1 MFSTNEIY
9 RKSLD
14 TFSKGIDW
22 KQLNHK
28 RILIV
33 GAGGLIGS
41 YLIDLIMHVNQRDN
55 LDIKVVANGRNKQK
69 LTSRFSEYMND
80 DRFSY
85 VLADVNDGFNVN
97 EDVDYILHLASNT
110 HPLAYSEHPVE
121 TLMTNVV
128 GTYNL
133 LNYARNHVQE
143 RFIFASSVEI
153 YGQAMNE
160 ESFSEGDYGYIDCNT
175 SRACYNEGKRAGES
189 LCQAFIKQY
198 GIDVVIPR
206 LCRVYGP
213 TMKLDDSKALSQ
225 FIKKAL
231 AHEDIV
237 LKSAGT
243 QYFSYLYVGDVVNAL
258 VYLMLKGKCGE
269 AYNVADY
276 GSNIRLKDL
285 AGHIADAAGRKV
297 IFDLPDAKEAA
308 GYSKA
313 NVAIL
318 NSQKINQLGW
328 KAQYDINTGI
338 QETVNIL
345 GQAVK

>member
-1 MFSTNEIY
+1 MFTTNEIY
-9 RKSLD
+9 KKSLD
-14 TFSKGIDW
+14 TFSRGIDW
-22 KQLNHK
+22 NQLNHK

-41 YLIDLIMHVNQRDN
+41 YLIDLIMHSNQRDN
-55 LDIKVVANGRNKQK
+55 LDIKVVANGRNEQK
-69 LTSRFSEYMND
+69 LTSRFKEYMND
-80 DRFSY
+80 SRFSY

-97 EDVDYILHLASNT
+97 EDVDYMLHLASNT

-121 TLMTNVV
+121 TLMTNVE

-133 LNYARNHVQE
+133 LTYARNHVQK

-160 ESFSEGDYGYIDCNT
+160 EGFSEGDCGYIDCNT

-225 FIKKAL
+225 FIKNGL
-231 AHEDIV
+231 AHKDIV

-243 QYFSYLYVGDVVNAL
+243 QYFSYLYVGDVANAL
-258 VYLMLKGKCGE
+258 VYLMLNGKCGE
-269 AYNVADY
+269 AYNVTDHASD
-276 GSNIRLKDL
+276 IRLKDL

-328 KAQYDINTGI
+328 KARYDINTGI
-338 QETVNIL
+338 QETLNVLSQEI
-345 GQAVK
+345 K